1 MKGDELE
8 IGDYVIPTMPGIME
22 LGDPPYKIIEVD
34 DGMYTIVQK
43 MGSHNPKN
51 TLKRENG
58 LQILYKANQ
67 NTILYA
73 VK

>member
-43 MGSHNPKN
+43 MGSHNHTMKLP
-51 TLKRENG
+51 TERLA
-58 LQILYKANQ
+58 LLS
-67 NTILYA
+67 
-73 VK
+73 